1 MNRKIAAV
9 LLAATMLT
17 TPAFAASVASSA
29 NTPTAQTVNP
39 DKVTTTS
46 DKGVKKHRVH
56 ARSSHGH
63 KVHHAKH
70 AKPNQVKHAH
80 KLSKNLFQPAR
91 RAKRGQLK
99 LPRQKLQLRTEAG
112 FRKHSADTR
121 AVTLQQHYRCE
132 LISA

>member
-70 AKPNQVKHAH
+70 AKPNKVKHAH
-80 KLSKNLFQPAR
+80 KISKKSVASAGTKSHAKTVAAAPAK
-91 RAKRGQLK
+91 AQVKN
-99 LPRQKLQLRTEAG
+99 
-112 FRKHSADTR
+112 
-121 AVTLQQHYRCE
+121 
-132 LISA
+132 

>member
-17 TPAFAASVASSA
+17 TPAFAASVASSP

-70 AKPNQVKHAH
+70 AKPAQVKHAH
-80 KLSKNLFQPAR
+80 KLSKKKLTSASAKSQARAIETAPAK
-91 RAKRGQLK
+91 APVKN
-99 LPRQKLQLRTEAG
+99 
-112 FRKHSADTR
+112 
-121 AVTLQQHYRCE
+121 
-132 LISA
+132 

>member
-17 TPAFAASVASSA
+17 TPAFAASVASSP
-29 NTPTAQTVNP
+29 NTPTAQTVNS

-46 DKGVKKHRVH
+46 NKGVKHRVH

-80 KLSKNLFQPAR
+80 KISKKSVASAGTKSHAKTVAAAPAK
-91 RAKRGQLK
+91 AQVKN
-99 LPRQKLQLRTEAG
+99 
-112 FRKHSADTR
+112 
-121 AVTLQQHYRCE
+121 
-132 LISA
+132 